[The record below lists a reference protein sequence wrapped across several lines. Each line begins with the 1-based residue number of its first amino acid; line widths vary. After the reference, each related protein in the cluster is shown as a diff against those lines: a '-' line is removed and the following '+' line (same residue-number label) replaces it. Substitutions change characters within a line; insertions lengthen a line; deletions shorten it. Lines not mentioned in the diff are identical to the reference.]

1 MNLFAE
7 FSVVYS
13 KRNMDEL
20 LAGIVRGINKIHA
33 RFVGHGS
40 DIVLAILILFGGYIF
55 FKLTAALFRKALLRS
70 KIQDA
75 FARLLIDNVYKV
87 LILVLT
93 LIAAAGQL
101 GINVVAPL
109 AGIGILGI
117 AVGFAAQDSLSN
129 IIAGFLIFFD
139 KPFRV
144 RDYVTIGEHYGRV
157 ELITMRST
165 RIRTQDNKYVV
176 IPNQKIINEILVDHS
191 TNGDT
196 RLLVPVTIEFEA
208 SIDDARAA
216 ILKEIRLM
224 EGILEKPDPDVVVES
239 LAASG
244 MDLLVRFWIPSA
256 SDERKYH
263 FEATEA
269 TKRAL
274 DGAGIAVAYPHMKM
288 VN

>member
-1 MNLFAE
+1 ME
-7 FSVVYS
+7 Q
-13 KRNMDEL
+13 L
-20 LAGIVRGINKIHA
+20 LAGIEKGLLKIQS

-40 DIVLAILILFGGYIF
+40 DIVLAIAILFGGYVF
-55 FKLTAALFRKALLRS
+55 YKLTSALFRKALLRS

-87 LILVLT
+87 VILVIT

-101 GINVVAPL
+101 GINIVAPL

-144 RDYVTIGEHYGRV
+144 RDYVTLGEHYGRV

-176 IPNQKIINEILVDHS
+176 IPNQKIINEVLVDHT

-196 RLLVPVTIEFEA
+196 RLIVPVSIEYED
-208 SIDDARAA
+208 SIEIAREA
-216 ILKEIRLM
+216 ILVEIRKLDRV
-224 EGILEKPDPDVVVES
+224 LAKPEPDVVVEA
-239 LAASG
+239 LGASG
-244 MDLLVRFWIPSA
+244 VELLVRFWIA
-256 SDERKYH
+256 NAADERQMH
-263 FEATEA
+263 FAGTEA

-274 DGAGIAVAYPHMKM
+274 DRVGIKIAFPHLKL
-288 VN
+288 VK

>member
-1 MNLFAE
+1 M
-7 FSVVYS
+7 VYS
-13 KRNMDEL
+13 ERNMEQL
-20 LAGIVRGINKIHA
+20 LAGIEKGLLKIQS

-40 DIVLAILILFGGYIF
+40 DIVLAIGILFGGYVF
-55 FKLTAALFRKALLRS
+55 YKLTSALFRKALLRS

-87 LILVLT
+87 VILVVT

-196 RLLVPVTIEFEA
+196 RLLVPVSIEFES
-208 SIDDARAA
+208 SIDDARSA
-216 ILKEIRLM
+216 ILKEIKSI
-224 EGILEKPDPDVVVES
+224 EGILDKPDPDVVVDG
-239 LAASG
+239 LGDSG
-244 MDLLVRFWIPSA
+244 LELQVRFWISSA
-256 SDERKYH
+256 SDERRYH

-274 DGAGIAVAYPHMKM
+274 DAAGIAIAYPHMKL
-288 VN
+288 VK